1 MLHKSTVLSP
11 RSFLFFFIKTRS
23 CYMARLSQ
31 NSRWSPS
38 CPWVSWFDWFSYL
51 SSQSTYRCGP
61 PCLAINF
68 IFWICTW
75 TFYSSPASRTA
86 LQLAHFP
93 FPFHPCT
100 LHAGFLM
107 FVISNLKV
115 NSLLGQPQ
123 EETGQPASVCPSFLY
138 WPITSLVFSPET
150 PTVFVEIVWGW
161 WEIDI
166 PFPRRSRK
174 ET

>member
-1 MLHKSTVLSP
+1 MLHRSTILSP
-11 RSFLFFFIKTRS
+11 CSFLFFFIKTRS

-31 NSRWSPS
+31 NSLKPKLSLS
-38 CPWVSWFDWFSYL
+38 SWFDWFSYL
-51 SSQSTYRCGP
+51 SSQSTYRCVP

-75 TFYSSPASRTA
+75 TSYSNSASSTA
-86 LQLAHFP
+86 LQLAPFP
-93 FPFHPCT
+93 FPFLPLY

-115 NSLLGQPQ
+115 DSLLGQPQ
-123 EETGQPASVCPSFLY
+123 EETGQPASMCPSFLY
-138 WPITSLVFSPET
+138 WPITSLVFSPKT
-150 PTVFVEIVWGW
+150 PTVLVEIVWGW